1 MLRFIK
7 IIVAVLGIAAI
18 GLIGIYY
25 EYPTETRKG
34 IVDVLIYIH
43 PDKVVL
49 DNVLKSKADKLIEA
63 ASLEG
68 IDVRIIST
76 VRSMDKQAKLYAQGR
91 TTKGSI
97 ITNAPPG
104 MSYHNYGWAVDVCIY
119 KNGKPDWRSKY
130 WNRIGEIGV
139 EQGLI
144 WGGNWTRL
152 VDKPHF
158 QLSLLDIV
166 KSKLEVY

>member
-1 MLRFIK
+1 MLRFIRN
-7 IIVAVLGIAAI
+7 IVAVLGIAAI
-18 GLIGIYY
+18 GLVIIYH
-25 EYPTETRKG
+25 EYPVETRETA
-34 IVDVLIYIH
+34 VDVLIYTH
-43 PDKVVL
+43 PGEVVL
-49 DNVLKSKADKLIEA
+49 NDVLKSKADRLIDA
-63 ASLEG
+63 AGLEG

-91 TTKGSI
+91 TTKGGI
-97 ITNAPPG
+97 VTNAPPG

-119 KNGKPDWRSKY
+119 KDGKPDWSSKY
-130 WNRIGEIGV
+130 WDRIGEIGI

-166 KSKLEVY
+166 KSKLRT